1 MSGGSNAA
9 GPRPPAAGSASAWPR
24 WARSSRSTASS
35 WASSAGRSATS
46 SWLAA
51 RSERVALWGAIAA
64 YGAAFAAISI
74 RRDHALE
81 TGRFDLG
88 NMVQAVWATAHGH
101 PLRITDLRGDQI
113 SRLAAHVD
121 PILVLFAPFWRIW
134 PSADL
139 LLTVQAVAIALGA
152 LPVYRL
158 ARRHLGSERAALGF
172 ALAYLL
178 YPPLQWL
185 TLNEFH
191 PVALATPLL
200 LFAFDA
206 LDRDRLVPFAIYA
219 LLACTTKEE
228 IPLVV
233 AAMGLWYALAR
244 RRWAAGAA
252 IFALGGL
259 WTAIAVTVV
268 IPHYNHGAASAF
280 YSRYGEV
287 GGTPSGILKQLLTHP
302 LHVLETAFDGR
313 GWTYLAQMTL
323 PLALL
328 FAAAPL
334 AALVAVPELAL
345 NLLSATP
352 TQTSIHFHYTAGA
365 IAPLVAASV
374 LGAGAIARRRPGLA
388 IPLATVA
395 LLAALVAN
403 WHLGA
408 LPLWRAVPGGY
419 AELASA
425 PSPSAHDRIALR
437 AAHLIPS
444 GAVVSATNNLGAHL
458 SARRRVLSFPYLE
471 DATWV
476 AADETQ
482 PGYADRIAPLPTA
495 AQLVALRQSPAWKL
509 VFEQDGVLVF
519 KRILPP

>member
-1 MSGGSNAA
+1 VRG
-9 GPRPPAAGSASAWPR
+9 
-24 WARSSRSTASS
+24 
-35 WASSAGRSATS
+35 
-46 SWLAA
+46 
-51 RSERVALWGAIAA
+51 RSERLALWVAIAG
-64 YGAAFAAISI
+64 YGLGFAAISI
-74 RRDHALE
+74 RRDRALE

-88 NMVQAVWATAHGH
+88 NMVQAVASTAHGH

-121 PILVLFAPFWRIW
+121 PILVLFAPLWRVW

-139 LLTVQAVAIALGA
+139 LLGAQALAIALGA
-152 LPVYRL
+152 LPVFRL
-158 ARRHLGSERAALGF
+158 ARRHLESERAALGF
-172 ALAYLL
+172 SLAYLL
-178 YPPLQWL
+178 YPPLEWL

-206 LDRDRLVPFAIYA
+206 LDRDRLVPFAAYA

-244 RRWAAGAA
+244 RRIRTGAVVFCLGVLWAAVA
-252 IFALGGL
+252 IS
-259 WTAIAVTVV
+259 VV
-268 IPHYNHGAASAF
+268 IPHFNNGAGSAF
-280 YSRYGEV
+280 LSRYGEV
-287 GGTPSGILKQLLTHP
+287 GGTPSGVLEELVTHP
-302 LHVLETAFDGR
+302 LRVLGHALDER
-313 GWTYLAQMTL
+313 GLTYLAELLL
-323 PLALL
+323 PLLGL
-328 FAAAPL
+328 WLAAPL
-334 AALVAVPELAL
+334 AVLVAVPELAL

-374 LGAGAIARRRPGLA
+374 LGAGAIARRRRALA
-388 IPLATVA
+388 VPLAGLA
-395 LLAALVAN
+395 LLAAGVAN
-403 WHLGA
+403 WDLGA
-408 LPLWRAVPGGY
+408 LPLWRHVPGGY
-419 AELASA
+419 AELPIDPPQSE
-425 PSPSAHDRIALR
+425 HDRIALGALR
-437 AAHLIPS
+437 VIPG

-495 AQLVALRQSPAWKL
+495 AQLLWLRQNPAWRL

-519 KRILPP
+519 RRVLPG